1 MKYMKRALLLSA
13 ATVFSLFI
21 GCAKDSSTV
30 IDPETTFTS
39 GTSAVLSTV
48 TTLPGYIRV
57 DDSVIVFTAK
67 AANPALV
74 TSIAVELM
82 TNEQTIGTV
91 TLLDNG
97 NAANGDKLAGDSVYS
112 GIFRLTTDMANGT
125 YTVAY
130 IVTQKNLQAYKAA
143 EQTFL
148 YSNAKNQ
155 PPVLSNFHS
164 NIADTIVV
172 MNDVP
177 FVYTVTATD
186 PNGASDISRV
196 YTIVHQANPSAPVL
210 NLTLYDDGTH
220 GDQTANDGI
229 YSIGLTFGP
238 DNTKGTYRFDFY
250 AVDRLGAV
258 SNTLTHYQTLQ

>member
-1 MKYMKRALLLSA
+1 MKYMKRAFLLSA
-13 ATVFSLFI
+13 AAIFSLLT
-21 GCAKDSSTV
+21 GCAKDSSRV

-39 GTSAVLSTV
+39 GTGAVLTAV

-57 DDSVIVFTAK
+57 DDSLIVFTAK
-67 AANPALV
+67 AANPGLV
-74 TSIAVELM
+74 ASIAVELT
-82 TNEQTIGTV
+82 TNEQSIGSV
-91 TLLDNG
+91 ALLDNG
-97 NAANGDKLAGDSVYS
+97 NAANGDKTAGDSVYS
-112 GIFRLTTDMANGT
+112 GVFRLSTDMANGP
-125 YTVAY
+125 YTVHY
-130 IVTQKNLQAYKAA
+130 VVTQKNAQSYVAA

-155 PPVLSNFHS
+155 APVLSNFHS
-164 NIADTIVV
+164 TIADSIVV
-172 MNDVP
+172 VNDVP
-177 FVYTVTATD
+177 FVYTVTASD
-186 PNGASDISRV
+186 PNGASDISKV

-220 GDQTANDGI
+220 GDKTANDGI